1 MKRYKNNILVLAV
14 GLLFVTSISADSLI
28 HDHFHESDKLI
39 SCDYFENKT
48 VDVPNL
54 ISVQLQRF
62 FSIKI
67 SIEPGKSLAL
77 FFSRIFNSRAPPII

>member
-1 MKRYKNNILVLAV
+1 MRYKNNILVLAV

-28 HDHFHESDKLI
+28 HDHFHESDELI

-54 ISVQLQRF
+54 MF
-62 FSIKI
+62 
-67 SIEPGKSLAL
+67 
-77 FFSRIFNSRAPPII
+77 

>member
-1 MKRYKNNILVLAV
+1 MKRCKKNVLILLA
-14 GLLFVTSISADSLI
+14 GFLFVTSISADSLI

-62 FSIKI
+62 FSLKI
-67 SIEPGKSLAL
+67 SIEPGRSLAL
-77 FFSRIFNSRAPPII
+77 SFLRIFNSRAPPKI